1 MPRESPAAPGATR
14 PRTCPTSTSCSTP
27 LGTSCSRPPGRLYSR
42 AMETTAATTPQA
54 RSSGPLTA
62 LLGGVVLVVAIVFIS
77 QASWSNA
84 WYSTFKA
91 IHVIAAVVWIG
102 GGALLTILG
111 LVAERRNEPV
121 ELATIARQAA
131 TVGEKLFA
139 PAGLVVVAMGI
150 AMMVNTDWG
159 WGRFWVIAGLVGYAI
174 TFVTG
179 VGVLAPLAKK
189 VTALVEEKGPAD
201 PQTQAQIRKILS
213 IALVDVALLLLVV
226 VDMIT
231 KPSF

>member
-1 MPRESPAAPGATR
+1 V
-14 PRTCPTSTSCSTP
+14 
-27 LGTSCSRPPGRLYSR
+27 
-42 AMETTAATTPQA
+42 
-54 RSSGPLTA
+54 TA
-62 LLGGVVLVVAIVFIS
+62 LLGGIVLVVAVVFIS

-84 WYSTFKA
+84 WYSAFKTV
-91 IHVIAAVVWIG
+91 HVIAAVVWIG

-111 LVAERRNEPV
+111 LVAERTNDPV
-121 ELATIARQAA
+121 ELATVARWAA

-174 TFVTG
+174 TFVVG

-189 VTALVEEKGPAD
+189 ITALVEEKGATAPE
-201 PQTQAQIRKILS
+201 TTAQIKKILL
-213 IALVDVALLLLVV
+213 IARVDVALLLLVV
-226 VDMIT
+226 VDMVT

>member
-1 MPRESPAAPGATR
+1 
-14 PRTCPTSTSCSTP
+14 
-27 LGTSCSRPPGRLYSR
+27 
-42 AMETTAATTPQA
+42 METSAATTPQA
-54 RSSGPLTA
+54 RSTGPVTA
-62 LLGGVVLVVAIVFIS
+62 LIGGILLVVAIVFIS

-84 WYSTFKA
+84 WYSAFKT
-91 IHVIAAVVWIG
+91 IHVIAAVIWIG

-111 LVAERRNEPV
+111 GLAERKNDPV

-150 AMMVNTDWG
+150 AMMVNTNWG

-179 VGVLAPLAKK
+179 IAVLSPLAKK
-189 VTALVEEKGPAD
+189 VTALVEKKGPND
-201 PQTQAQIRKILS
+201 PETTAQIKKILL
-213 IALVDVALLLLVV
+213 IARVDVMLLLLVV
-226 VDMIT
+226 VDMVT
-231 KPSF
+231 KPTF